1 MKSSRVV
8 FLLTLGVVAWAVA
21 SEASPLDYKHI
32 YDDDD
37 YVAEEE
43 EGEEVDGEEQ
53 PPEEGELGSS
63 PLQEQP
69 LAPPEQSPPL
79 PFKEEEEYY
88 GEEGEEEYRDREFG
102 RSVYDKV
109 TPPTRPSPTHDP
121 LDDARS
127 MAVLTIMERI
137 LVALGPSFVETLP
150 KAPTNS
156 TLATVPTPINI
167 TAEPC
172 PYVYK
177 RCSSQ
182 TSFPSCDIPHN
193 TDPEVW
199 AERFNLYFN
208 LSTDFD
214 KMDIINATLR
224 LYKNNSIP
232 LLHPKPLLVKAYAY
246 TRSLT
251 RKRSRTMLVAENSVS
266 SDYTGWVT
274 LSMDK
279 IVRRWKK
286 GRNNHGLLIT
296 VTDAHT
302 VPWDASDI
310 FIIMSCSS
318 GLVPLPFEV
327 QTDEV
332 GQRYPALNIR
342 QGSPN
347 DDFPLTTVSRPPS
360 SPRPPVPTEPHIQ
373 SDDPDVYDDEY
384 DFSQMP
390 SHRQSSSGSHPG
402 MGHVE
407 RDHLTKM
414 HGSHPRA
421 TGFHRDSPPSG
432 FSFDSDVTHGD
443 SLPVS
448 GHGTRSGHKHSS
460 RVTHGTPRRDMS
472 DGPAFARA
480 AATSHHDGSP
490 HHSSSSVSHHQNP
503 DHSQKASVEHHIES
517 RHQITPAPLED
528 TLHTQYSEEQFLL
541 GEPVTHTTTE
551 SSRPHRQRDS
561 GSTKEYRHRRKHNHQ
576 RHGSSTATL

>member
-1 MKSSRVV
+1 MKTSKVF
-8 FLLTLGVVAWAVA
+8 FLLTLGVVVWAAA

-32 YDDDD
+32 YEDDE
-37 YVAEEE
+37 YIPEEE
-43 EGEEVDGEEQ
+43 EEEEQ
-53 PPEEGELGSS
+53 PEESGPPE
-63 PLQEQP
+63 EQP
-69 LAPPEQSPPL
+69 LAPPEQAPPL

-88 GEEGEEEYRDREFG
+88 GEEGEDEYRDREFG
-102 RSVYDKV
+102 RSAYDKV

-172 PYVYK
+172 PYIYK

-347 DDFPLTTVSRPPS
+347 EDFPLTTVSRPPS

-390 SHRQSSSGSHPG
+390 SHKQSSSGSHPG
-402 MGHVE
+402 TGHIE
-407 RDHLTKM
+407 RDHLAKM
-414 HGSHPRA
+414 HGSHPHA

-432 FSFDSDVTHGD
+432 FSFDSDVAHGD

-460 RVTHGTPRRDMS
+460 RVTEHESGHTHGTPRREIS
-472 DGPAFARA
+472 DGPVFARA
-480 AATSHHDGSP
+480 AATSHHAGGP
-490 HHSSSSVSHHQNP
+490 HHGSSVLHHQNP

-517 RHQITPAPLED
+517 RHQITPSPLDD
-528 TLHTQYSEEQFLL
+528 TLHTQYSEEQLL
-541 GEPVTHTTTE
+541 QGESVTHTTTE
-551 SSRPHRQRDS
+551 TSRSHRQRDS